1 MRDRCLAY
9 LVALAETA
17 EPELRSARQIEWLAR
32 LDLERDNLR
41 AALSWSLAP
50 EKAGAALRLVA
61 ALGHFWEMRADLVEG
76 SRWCEAALAAANGRA
91 DLCDSAE
98 RAAALFVAGML
109 AGYLWD
115 TEKSLLCLEE
125 SLRIY
130 RQHRDMAGVG
140 AVLCF
145 LAIAQ
150 DRRQQS
156 QQAVCTFQE
165 AVQAAQQAEDGWW
178 IAENLH

>member
-1 MRDRCLAY
+1 
-9 LVALAETA
+9 
-17 EPELRSARQIEWLAR
+17 
-32 LDLERDNLR
+32 
-41 AALSWSLAP
+41 
-50 EKAGAALRLVA
+50 
-61 ALGHFWEMRADLVEG
+61 
-76 SRWCEAALAAANGRA
+76 
-91 DLCDSAE
+91 
-98 RAAALFVAGML
+98 
-109 AGYLWD
+109 
-115 TEKSLLCLEE
+115 
-125 SLRIY
+125 
-130 RQHRDMAGVG
+130 MAGVG